1 MFYVFDF
8 NSTRPT
14 IRSFINYFNS
24 ALFNPSSS
32 ADVWMFCILLIALIP
47 VCNTSFFFLSIV
59 FVCTRPSSSIVF
71 VFVCAVLCFEWGAGV
86 TCVRCVCC
94 DGECLRCWV
103 VGVGG
108 YVSWVVGLVWLFCV
122 DNHLLSKSRLYLQVP
137 SLSQYSHR
145 VMFAQSSFTT
155 HAVHAFM
162 NLFPIRQSIS
172 YRHFSYIAVLDDIVT
187 TCIIF
192 VFIFSYHA
200 YSPHSSNFSYLTVRF
215 SIL

>member
-1 MFYVFDF
+1 MVCRTNHYMFYVFDF

-24 ALFNPSSS
+24 ALFNNYYFW
-32 ADVWMFCILLIALIP
+32 VWMYVFRWSRRLRYTHILFI
-47 VCNTSFFFLSIV
+47 
-59 FVCTRPSSSIVF
+59 IVF

-94 DGECLRCWV
+94 DGGCLRCWV

-172 YRHFSYIAVLDDIVT
+172 YRHFSYIAVLDDIV
-187 TCIIF
+187 IIF
-192 VFIFSYHA
+192 VFI